1 MKKTYT
7 ELIEEI
13 SPQEID
19 ELYEY
24 VVLTEKGMSKDEVAD
39 LIDSAISAATRVKN
53 DPKKSDKHKRT
64 ASSVLSKVRA
74 IKKSFEKDG
83 SIHPNAVNSLMR
95 IVAGVHSGRYGYM
108 NPPNPKVPQ
117 NYVREE
123 DETLQEGMT
132 SSIAKVLAMGL
143 KRKCIGLSNQV
154 ESATD
159 VGVKMNYVSKQMN
172 TVAGMV
178 LTAISVSDEKGLLSK
193 GAILTSLLS
202 SHEPDAD
209 LDTLFEDEICYDL

>member
-13 SPQEID
+13 TPQEID

-39 LIDSAISAATRVKN
+39 LIDSAISAATKVKN
-53 DPKKSDKHKRT
+53 DPKKNDKHKRT

-74 IKKSFEKDG
+74 IKKSFEKNG

-95 IVAGVHSGRYGYM
+95 IVAGVNSGRYGYM
-108 NPPNPKVPQ
+108 NPTNPKVPQ
-117 NYVREE
+117 NYAREE
-123 DETLQEGMT
+123 DEILQEGMT
-132 SSIAKVLAMGL
+132 ASIAKVLAMGL

-193 GAILTSLLS
+193 GVILTSLLS
-202 SHEPDAD
+202 SHEPDEN
-209 LDTLFEDEICYDL
+209 LDALFEDEV